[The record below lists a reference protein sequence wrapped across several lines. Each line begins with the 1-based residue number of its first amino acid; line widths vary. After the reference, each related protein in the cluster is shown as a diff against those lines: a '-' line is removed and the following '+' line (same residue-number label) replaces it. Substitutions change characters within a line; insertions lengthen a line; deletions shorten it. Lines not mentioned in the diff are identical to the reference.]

1 MAGLACSRSDF
12 GIEVEMV
19 LWLIVAAVVLI
30 LGLVWWRDRR
40 HHGRVDQRRVNDGVT
55 KLWTD
60 DVSMSRRDHNRHD

>member
-1 MAGLACSRSDF
+1 
-12 GIEVEMV
+12 MV